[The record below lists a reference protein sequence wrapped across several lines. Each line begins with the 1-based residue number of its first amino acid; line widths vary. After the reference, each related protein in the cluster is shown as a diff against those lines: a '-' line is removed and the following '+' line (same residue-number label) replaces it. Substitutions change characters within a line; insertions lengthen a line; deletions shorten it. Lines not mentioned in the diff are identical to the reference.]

1 MSKYHQVTVR
11 EVRRETREAVSLALD
26 VPEQERESFHFL
38 PGQHLAMR
46 ARIDGEPVTRT
57 YSICAAPHEGEIRVA
72 VKKDPHGIFSTFVNE
87 RLQPGDVLEVMPP
100 EGSFVLRF
108 SPDNRKHYLAF
119 AAGSGITP
127 IISMI
132 KEGLATEPGSSF
144 TLVYGNRS
152 AQNMIFR
159 EQLEDI
165 KNRYMDRFTMVPVMS
180 REQTD
185 IELFHGHIDG
195 EKCKA
200 ILEHWVEA
208 EDADECVICGPE
220 PMINAVSETL
230 QEAGIPRASIH
241 FELFT
246 APGEAVKRRR
256 ERAKDANADH
266 SMVQVQVRVDG
277 QRVDFELA
285 RNTDSILEAG
295 MQAGAELPHS
305 CKSGVCSTC
314 RARLLEGEVEMDVNY
329 ALEDYE
335 LEAGYI
341 LTCQSL
347 PVSSRVVVDYDQ

>member
-1 MSKYHQVTVR
+1 MSKYHQVTIS
-11 EVRRETREAVSLALD
+11 EIRRETRDAVSLRLE
-26 VPEQERESFHFL
+26 VPEREHEAFRFL

-46 ARIDGEPVTRT
+46 ASIDGETVTRT
-57 YSICAAPHEGEIRVA
+57 YSICTAPHEEEIRVA
-72 VKKDPHGIFSTFVNE
+72 VKRDPNGVFSTFANE
-87 RLQPGDVLEVMPP
+87 RLQQGDVLEVMPP

-108 SPDNRKHYLAF
+108 SPENSKHYLAV

-132 KEGLATEPGSSF
+132 KEGLAVEPASTF

-159 EQLEDI
+159 EQLEDL
-165 KNRYMDRFTMVPVMS
+165 KNEYMDRFTMVPVMS

-195 EKCKA
+195 AKCRDL
-200 ILEHWVEA
+200 LERWIGYDV
-208 EDADECVICGPE
+208 DECVLCGPE
-220 PMINAVSETL
+220 PMINSVLEAL
-230 QEAGIPRASIH
+230 QEAGVPRERIH

-246 APGEAVKRRR
+246 APGEVLQRRR
-256 ERAKDANADH
+256 ERAKDASVDH
-266 SMVQVQVRVDG
+266 SLTQVQVRVDG
-277 QRVDFELA
+277 QQIDFQLA

-295 MQAGAELPHS
+295 MEAGADLPHS

-314 RARLLEGEVEMDVNY
+314 RAKLVEGEVEMDVNY

>member
-1 MSKYHQVTVR
+1 MSKYHQLTIS
-11 EVRRETREAVSLALD
+11 EVRRETRDAVSLLLE
-26 VPEQERESFHFL
+26 VPDHERESFRFL

-46 ARIDGEPVTRT
+46 TDIGGERVTRT

-72 VKKDPHGIFSTFVNE
+72 IKRDPDGVFSTFANE

-108 SPDNRKHYLAF
+108 SPENKKHYLAV

-127 IISMI
+127 IMSMI
-132 KEGLATEPGSSF
+132 KEGLAAEPQSTF

-159 EQLEDI
+159 EQLEDL
-165 KNRYMDRFTMVPVMS
+165 KNAYMGRFTMVPIMS

-195 EKCKA
+195 DKCRA
-200 ILEHWVEA
+200 LLRHWIGHGV
-208 EDADECVICGPE
+208 DECMLCGPE
-220 PMINAVSETL
+220 PMINAAFETL
-230 QEAGIPRASIH
+230 QEVGVPRERIH

-246 APGEAVKRRR
+246 APGEVHQRRR
-256 ERAKDANADH
+256 ERATDTRVDH

-277 QRVDFELA
+277 QQIDFELA
-285 RNTDSILEAG
+285 KNTDSILDGG
-295 MQAGAELPHS
+295 MRAGAELPHS

-314 RARLLEGEVEMDVNY
+314 RAKLVEGDVEMDVNY